1 MKQIYAIVLG
11 IISFIGLLPGCVDD
25 PEMDTRLQNAKAP
38 EVSETTLEGE
48 IGASSITLTAQI
60 MQENGLPVT
69 ECGVCWSVQEQTQ
82 PIDNMRSSRF
92 VKADRIEGHTFAA
105 TMSNLED
112 STRYYVYAYAI
123 NDVDTAFSET
133 EKVYTTIEG
142 IGEVVTLAIDST
154 GVNATSA
161 LVKGE
166 IKNRGVGITEMG
178 FYYQKK
184 ENETGVPELSEQD
197 SIVRFSGDLATI
209 DTFSC
214 RLTDL
219 EPETWYYV
227 RAFAKNQ
234 FGEFAFN
241 VDSFRT
247 TDGKPMV
254 GNLRL
259 IADSTTFT
267 TADLSAYLLQAGDA
281 EVSAYGFCWS
291 EEETPVIGEADSI
304 VCSSRDDNGRFVG
317 RIDSLKP
324 AKEYFARA
332 YAINKFGISYSAEQV
347 TIVTK
352 SDEPYII
359 TFAIPT
365 DSIMDDG
372 TVHVGGVLRNGGRGN
387 ATEWGIC
394 WSSTQQEPTIQNSER
409 IPMNPDT
416 VFTYVFE
423 NLKGATTYY
432 VRAYAIN
439 EAGIE
444 GYGTIQTFTTP
455 AIFTTRNLY
464 EGSSREY
471 SAGFSIENQIYIA
484 GGDLGN
490 TRSQEMFSYSETD
503 GWKPMANMSY
513 GLSQMTAAVWNGKA
527 YLLGGIDDNQVS
539 GKSQVY
545 DVSPINSW
553 SELPDLTDG
562 RFGAVSFV
570 YRDSLYLLSGS
581 ARGGS
586 GGGQY
591 ENRKE
596 LFRYDL
602 TENTT
607 DWAVYPTDF
616 PAQRGGVA
624 FVVNDQ
630 VYAGLGDDGSG
641 KCNGFYLS
649 SDSLTHWEPLST
661 LPANMGPVS
670 SGVYNELRNSFFVVD
685 EGGHIWEYSLQENQW
700 EERSAINWNCRNY
713 LLFNLN
719 GEMYL
724 LGQDLNSANN
734 RFMMYNPVWDD

>member
-1 MKQIYAIVLG
+1 MKQIYVIVLG

-154 GVNATSA
+154 EVNATSA

-197 SIVRFSGDLATI
+197 SIVRYTGDLATI

-267 TADLSAYLLQAGDA
+267 TADLSAYLLQEGDA

-291 EEETPVIGEADSI
+291 EEEMPTMETDADTI
-304 VCSSRDDNGRFVG
+304 ICNNVRDFLNSDMGALPDTTRL
-317 RIDSLKP
+317 SLKQL
-324 AKEYFARA
+324 EY
-332 YAINKFGISYSAEQV
+332 
-347 TIVTK
+347 
-352 SDEPYII
+352 SDELARRLIDRIVYHEHKLTIFINIADLDKLGTFRKDGYIN
-359 TFAIPT
+359 TNAIPMEYCT
-365 DSIMDDG
+365 SPDG
-372 TVHVGGVLRNGGRGN
+372 KQV
-387 ATEWGIC
+387 I
-394 WSSTQQEPTIQNSER
+394 
-409 IPMNPDT
+409 
-416 VFTYVFE
+416 
-423 NLKGATTYY
+423 
-432 VRAYAIN
+432 
-439 EAGIE
+439 IE
-444 GYGTIQTFTTP
+444 
-455 AIFTTRNLY
+455 
-464 EGSSREY
+464 
-471 SAGFSIENQIYIA
+471 QI
-484 GGDLGN
+484 
-490 TRSQEMFSYSETD
+490 
-503 GWKPMANMSY
+503 
-513 GLSQMTAAVWNGKA
+513 V
-527 YLLGGIDDNQVS
+527 
-539 GKSQVY
+539 
-545 DVSPINSW
+545 
-553 SELPDLTDG
+553 
-562 RFGAVSFV
+562 
-570 YRDSLYLLSGS
+570 
-581 ARGGS
+581 
-586 GGGQY
+586 
-591 ENRKE
+591 
-596 LFRYDL
+596 
-602 TENTT
+602 
-607 DWAVYPTDF
+607 
-616 PAQRGGVA
+616 
-624 FVVNDQ
+624 
-630 VYAGLGDDGSG
+630 
-641 KCNGFYLS
+641 YLS
-649 SDSLTHWEPLST
+649 SHTCINHRNAGYSRDLLTKTENATMLIKALAYGWKYKKAYESGIGVKALASTEKRDQRTIYKYLNLAYLS
-661 LPANMGPVS
+661 PQII
-670 SGVYNELRNSFFVVD
+670 NSV
-685 EGGHIWEYSLQENQW
+685 
-700 EERSAINWNCRNY
+700 
-713 LLFNLN
+713 LN
-719 GEMYL
+719 GELHNHTNIQGLFLIAEKYENFEEQEKVFFL
-724 LGQDLNSANN
+724 
-734 RFMMYNPVWDD
+734 

>member
-1 MKQIYAIVLG
+1 MKQIYVIVLG

-60 MQENGLPVT
+60 IQENGLPVT

-197 SIVRFSGDLATI
+197 SIVRYTGDLATA

-267 TADLSAYLLQAGDA
+267 TADLSAYLLQEGDA

-291 EEETPVIGEADSI
+291 EEEMPTMETDADTI
-304 VCSSRDDNGRFVG
+304 ICNNLTEDGRFVG
-317 RIDSLKP
+317 RIQGLES
-324 AKEYFARA
+324 AKKYFARA
-332 YAINKFGISYSAEQV
+332 YAVNAFGVTYSTEQV
-347 TIVTK
+347 TISTK
-352 SDEPYII
+352 SEVPNII
-359 TFAIPT
+359 TFSITP
-365 DSIMDDG
+365 DSIRSDG
-372 TVHVGGVLRNGGRGN
+372 TVHVGGELQNGGNSNIDR
-387 ATEWGIC
+387 WGIC
-394 WSSTQQEPTIQNSER
+394 WSSTHREPTEEDNS
-409 IPMNPDT
+409 ITTTDT
-416 VFTYVFE
+416 LFTLALSS
-423 NLKGATTYY
+423 LKGGTTYY
-432 VRAYAIN
+432 VRAFAVN
-439 EAGIE
+439 ERGLV
-444 GYGTIQTFTTP
+444 GYGATQSFVTP
-455 AIFTTRNLY
+455 NIFTDRTVY
-464 EGSSREY
+464 DGSNRQN
-471 SAGFSIENQIYIA
+471 SAAFTIGNSAYVV
-484 GGDLGN
+484 GGDFGN
-490 TRSQEMFSYSETD
+490 ERSNELFNYNVTEDRWM
-503 GWKPMANMSY
+503 G
-513 GLSQMTAAVWNGKA
+513 MTAMPHALSRMGTAVWNGQA
-527 YLLGGIDDNQVS
+527 YVVGGVDEQVS
-539 GKSQVY
+539 DAFQIYNAAGNLWTEY
-545 DVSPINSW
+545 PAL
-553 SELPDLTDG
+553 SERRSEP
-562 RFGAVSFV
+562 VCFV
-570 YRDSLYLLSGS
+570 YRDSLYVV
-581 ARGGS
+581 GGS
-586 GGGQY
+586 NSKGI
-591 ENRKE
+591 
-596 LFRYDL
+596 LRYDL
-602 TENTT
+602 SAESSGTWQTV
-607 DWAVYPTDF
+607 ADF
-616 PAQRGGVA
+616 PENQVGGVA
-624 FVVNDQ
+624 FVVGENE
-630 VYAGLGDDGSG
+630 VYAGLGRNNDNNMRTD
-641 KCNGFYLS
+641 FYYAT
-649 SDSLTHWEPLST
+649 DSLTHWEPIPNTPESLESI
-661 LPANMGPVS
+661 S
-670 SGVYNELRNSFFVVD
+670 SGVYDSEGNRFWMVD
-685 EGGHIWEYSLQENQW
+685 SSGKIWEYSLSDATW
-700 EERSAINWNCRNY
+700 RARSLVPTRMKNY
-713 LLFNLN
+713 HMFQLD
-719 GEMYL
+719 GIIYI
-724 LGQDLNSANN
+724 LGQDVWSKNK
-734 RFMMYNPVWDD
+734 FFIYNPIWDN

>member
-1 MKQIYAIVLG
+1 MKQIYVIVLG

-60 MQENGLPVT
+60 IQENGLPVT

-92 VKADRIEGHTFAA
+92 VKADRIEGHTFTA

-154 GVNATSA
+154 EVNATSA

-184 ENETGVPELSEQD
+184 ENKTGEPELSEQD
-197 SIVRFSGDLATI
+197 SIVRYTGDLATA

-267 TADLSAYLLQAGDA
+267 TADLAAYLLQEGDA
-281 EVSAYGFCWS
+281 AVSTYGFCWS
-291 EEETPVIGEADSI
+291 EEEMPVIEEADSI
-304 VCSSRDDNGRFVG
+304 ICSNRNDDGRFIG
-317 RIDSLKP
+317 RIRGLEP
-324 AKEYFARA
+324 AKKYFARA

-347 TIVTK
+347 SISTK
-352 SDEPYII
+352 SDKPNI
-359 TFAIPT
+359 TTFPIAP
-365 DSIMDDG
+365 DSIKEDG
-372 TVHVGGVLRNGGRGN
+372 TVHVGGELLNSGQGN

-409 IPMNPDT
+409 IPMMPDT

-439 EAGIE
+439 ESEQI
-444 GYGTIQTFTTP
+444 GYGPTQTFTTP
-455 AIFTTRNLY
+455 AIFTSRSLY
-464 EGSSREY
+464 ENYNPQY
-471 SAGFSIENQIYIA
+471 SAGFIADNHIFVA

-490 TRSQEMFSYSETD
+490 ARSQELLQYTAETD
-503 GWKPMANMSY
+503 SWKPMASSPY
-513 GLSQMTAAVWNGKA
+513 ALSQMAASVRNNEA

-539 GKSQVY
+539 GKYQVY
-545 DVSPINSW
+545 DISTNSW

-562 RFGAVSFV
+562 RFAAVSFV

-581 ARGGS
+581 TRGGS

-602 TENTT
+602 TEDATG
-607 DWAVYPTDF
+607 WAVYPTDF

-661 LPANMGPVS
+661 LPSNMGPVS
-670 SGVYNELRNSFFVVD
+670 SGVYNEVRNSFFVVD
-685 EGGHIWEYSLQENQW
+685 EGGHIWEFSLQENQW
-700 EERSAINWNCRNY
+700 EERSAVNWNCRNY
-713 LLFNLN
+713 LMFNLN

-724 LGQDLNSANN
+724 LGQDLNDANN
-734 RFMMYNPVWDD
+734 RFMMYNPIWDD

>member
-60 MQENGLPVT
+60 IQENGLPVT

-154 GVNATSA
+154 EVNATSA

-197 SIVRFSGDLATI
+197 SIVRYTGDLVTV

-267 TADLSAYLLQAGDA
+267 TADLSAYLLQEGDA

-291 EEETPVIGEADSI
+291 EEEMPTMETDADTI
-304 VCSSRDDNGRFVG
+304 ICNNLTEDGRFVG
-317 RIDSLKP
+317 RIQGLES
-324 AKEYFARA
+324 AKKYFARA
-332 YAINKFGISYSAEQV
+332 YAINAFGVTYSSEQV
-347 TIVTK
+347 SISTK
-352 SDEPYII
+352 SEFPNII
-359 TFAIPT
+359 TFSITP
-365 DSIMDDG
+365 DSIRSDG
-372 TVHVGGVLRNGGRGN
+372 TVHVGGELQNGGNSNIDR
-387 ATEWGIC
+387 WGIC
-394 WSSTQQEPTIQNSER
+394 WSSTHREPTEEDNS
-409 IPMNPDT
+409 ITTTDT
-416 VFTYVFE
+416 LFTLALSS
-423 NLKGATTYY
+423 LKGGTTYY
-432 VRAYAIN
+432 VRAFAVN
-439 EAGIE
+439 ENNLV
-444 GYGTIQTFTTP
+444 GYGTTQSFVTP
-455 AIFTTRNLY
+455 DIFTDQTIY
-464 EGSSREY
+464 DGSNRQY
-471 SAGFSIENQIYIA
+471 SAAFTIGNSAYVV

-490 TRSQEMFSYSETD
+490 ERSNELFNYNVTEDRWM
-503 GWKPMANMSY
+503 G
-513 GLSQMTAAVWNGKA
+513 MTAMPHALSRMGTAVWNGQA
-527 YLLGGIDDNQVS
+527 YVVGGVDEQVS
-539 GKSQVY
+539 DAFQIY
-545 DVSPINSW
+545 NAADNLWTEYPAL
-553 SELPDLTDG
+553 SERRSEP
-562 RFGAVSFV
+562 VCFV
-570 YRDSLYLLSGS
+570 YRDSLYVV
-581 ARGGS
+581 GGS
-586 GGGQY
+586 NSKGI
-591 ENRKE
+591 
-596 LFRYDL
+596 LRYDL
-602 TENTT
+602 SAESSGTWQTI
-607 DWAVYPTDF
+607 ADF
-616 PAQRGGVA
+616 PENQVGGVA
-624 FVVNDQ
+624 FVVGENE
-630 VYAGLGDDGSG
+630 VYVGLGRNNDNNMRTD
-641 KCNGFYLS
+641 FYYAT
-649 SDSLTHWEPLST
+649 DSLTHWEPISNTPESLESI
-661 LPANMGPVS
+661 S
-670 SGVYNELRNSFFVVD
+670 SGVYDSEGNRFWMVD
-685 EGGHIWEYSLQENQW
+685 SSGKIWEYSLSDATW
-700 EERSAINWNCRNY
+700 RARSLVPTRMKNY
-713 LLFNLN
+713 HMFQLD
-719 GEMYL
+719 GIIYI
-724 LGQDLNSANN
+724 LGQDVWSKNK
-734 RFMMYNPVWDD
+734 FFIYNPIWDN

>member
-25 PEMDTRLQNAKAP
+25 PEMDTHLQNAKAP

-60 MQENGLPVT
+60 IQENGLPVT

-154 GVNATSA
+154 EVNATSA

-197 SIVRFSGDLATI
+197 SIVRYTGDLATA

-267 TADLSAYLLQAGDA
+267 TADLSAYLLQEGDA

-291 EEETPVIGEADSI
+291 EEEMPVIEEADSI
-304 VCSSRDDNGRFVG
+304 ICSNRNDDGRFIG
-317 RIDSLKP
+317 RIRGLEP
-324 AKEYFARA
+324 AKKYFARA

-347 TIVTK
+347 SISTK
-352 SDEPYII
+352 SDKPNIR
-359 TFAIPT
+359 TFPIAE
-365 DSIMDDG
+365 DSIRNDG
-372 TVHVGGVLRNGGRGN
+372 TVHIGGELLNSGKGN
-387 ATEWGIC
+387 ASEWGIC
-394 WSSTQQEPTIQNSER
+394 WSTTQQEPTIQNSER
-409 IPMNPDT
+409 ISMMPDT

-432 VRAYAIN
+432 VRAYAVN

-444 GYGTIQTFTTP
+444 GYGTTQMFTTP
-455 AIFTTRNLY
+455 AIFTECNFY
-464 EGSSREY
+464 EGSNPQY
-471 SAGFSIENQIYIA
+471 SAGFTVDNHIFVA
-484 GGDLGN
+484 GGDLGS

-513 GLSQMTAAVWNGKA
+513 GLSQMTAAVWNDKA
-527 YLLGGIDDNQVS
+527 YLLGGIDGNQVS
-539 GKSQVY
+539 AKCQVY

-553 SELPDLTDG
+553 SELPDLSDG
-562 RFGAVSFV
+562 RFAAVSFV

-581 ARGGS
+581 AKGGS
-586 GGGQY
+586 SGGQY
-591 ENRKE
+591 ESRKE

-607 DWAVYPTDF
+607 DWEVYQTDF
-616 PAQRGGVA
+616 PAQQGGVA
-624 FVVNDQ
+624 FVLNDQ

-649 SDSLTHWEPLST
+649 SDSLTHWELLATP
-661 LPANMGPVS
+661 PGNMNPVS
-670 SGVYNELRNSFFVVD
+670 SGVYNEARNSFFVVD
-685 EGGHIWEYSLQENQW
+685 NGGRIWEYKLSEMQW
-700 EERSAINWNCRNY
+700 EERSLTNWNCSNY
-713 LLFNLN
+713 LMFNLN

>member
-60 MQENGLPVT
+60 IQENGLPVT

-154 GVNATSA
+154 EVNATSA

-197 SIVRFSGDLATI
+197 SIVRYTGDLATV

-267 TADLSAYLLQAGDA
+267 TADLSAYLLQEGDA
-281 EVSAYGFCWS
+281 AVSAYGFCWS
-291 EEETPVIGEADSI
+291 EEEMPTMETDADTI
-304 VCSSRDDNGRFVG
+304 ICNNLTEDGRFVG
-317 RIDSLKP
+317 RPSRSRFQPK
-324 AKEYFARA
+324 AKSR
-332 YAINKFGISYSAEQV
+332 ISS
-347 TIVTK
+347 
-352 SDEPYII
+352 P
-359 TFAIPT
+359 
-365 DSIMDDG
+365 
-372 TVHVGGVLRNGGRGN
+372 
-387 ATEWGIC
+387 
-394 WSSTQQEPTIQNSER
+394 
-409 IPMNPDT
+409 
-416 VFTYVFE
+416 
-423 NLKGATTYY
+423 
-432 VRAYAIN
+432 
-439 EAGIE
+439 
-444 GYGTIQTFTTP
+444 
-455 AIFTTRNLY
+455 
-464 EGSSREY
+464 
-471 SAGFSIENQIYIA
+471 
-484 GGDLGN
+484 
-490 TRSQEMFSYSETD
+490 SQ
-503 GWKPMANMSY
+503 
-513 GLSQMTAAVWNGKA
+513 
-527 YLLGGIDDNQVS
+527 LL
-539 GKSQVY
+539 
-545 DVSPINSW
+545 PI
-553 SELPDLTDG
+553 
-562 RFGAVSFV
+562 RFGATGLSTSVESCKTEGTAILIDGESVGLRPTGNRPRKIIRSPPPIRCSPSHF
-570 YRDSLYLLSGS
+570 LLS
-581 ARGGS
+581 RE
-586 GGGQY
+586 GQPIT
-591 ENRKE
+591 
-596 LFRYDL
+596 F
-602 TENTT
+602 
-607 DWAVYPTDF
+607 
-616 PAQRGGVA
+616 G
-624 FVVNDQ
+624 
-630 VYAGLGDDGSG
+630 
-641 KCNGFYLS
+641 
-649 SDSLTHWEPLST
+649 H
-661 LPANMGPVS
+661 LPSM
-670 SGVYNELRNSFFVVD
+670 NEV
-685 EGGHIWEYSLQENQW
+685 
-700 EERSAINWNCRNY
+700 
-713 LLFNLN
+713 
-719 GEMYL
+719 
-724 LGQDLNSANN
+724 
-734 RFMMYNPVWDD
+734 

>member
-1 MKQIYAIVLG
+1 MKQIYVIVLG

-60 MQENGLPVT
+60 IQENGLPVT

-154 GVNATSA
+154 EVNATSA

-166 IKNRGVGITEMG
+166 VKNRGVGITEMG

-267 TADLSAYLLQAGDA
+267 TADLSAYLLQEGDA

-291 EEETPVIGEADSI
+291 EEEMPTMETDADTI
-304 VCSSRDDNGRFVG
+304 ICNNLTEDGRFVG
-317 RIDSLKP
+317 RIQGLES
-324 AKEYFARA
+324 AKKYFARA
-332 YAINKFGISYSAEQV
+332 YAINAFGVTYSAEQV
-347 TIVTK
+347 TISTK
-352 SDEPYII
+352 SEIPNII
-359 TFAIPT
+359 TFSLTP
-365 DSIMDDG
+365 DSIRSDG
-372 TVHVGGVLRNGGRGN
+372 TVHVGG
-387 ATEWGIC
+387 
-394 WSSTQQEPTIQNSER
+394 
-409 IPMNPDT
+409 
-416 VFTYVFE
+416 
-423 NLKGATTYY
+423 
-432 VRAYAIN
+432 
-439 EAGIE
+439 
-444 GYGTIQTFTTP
+444 
-455 AIFTTRNLY
+455 
-464 EGSSREY
+464 
-471 SAGFSIENQIYIA
+471 
-484 GGDLGN
+484 
-490 TRSQEMFSYSETD
+490 
-503 GWKPMANMSY
+503 
-513 GLSQMTAAVWNGKA
+513 
-527 YLLGGIDDNQVS
+527 
-539 GKSQVY
+539 
-545 DVSPINSW
+545 
-553 SELPDLTDG
+553 
-562 RFGAVSFV
+562 
-570 YRDSLYLLSGS
+570 
-581 ARGGS
+581 
-586 GGGQY
+586 
-591 ENRKE
+591 
-596 LFRYDL
+596 
-602 TENTT
+602 
-607 DWAVYPTDF
+607 
-616 PAQRGGVA
+616 
-624 FVVNDQ
+624 
-630 VYAGLGDDGSG
+630 
-641 KCNGFYLS
+641 
-649 SDSLTHWEPLST
+649 
-661 LPANMGPVS
+661 
-670 SGVYNELRNSFFVVD
+670 
-685 EGGHIWEYSLQENQW
+685 
-700 EERSAINWNCRNY
+700 
-713 LLFNLN
+713 
-719 GEMYL
+719 
-724 LGQDLNSANN
+724 
-734 RFMMYNPVWDD
+734 